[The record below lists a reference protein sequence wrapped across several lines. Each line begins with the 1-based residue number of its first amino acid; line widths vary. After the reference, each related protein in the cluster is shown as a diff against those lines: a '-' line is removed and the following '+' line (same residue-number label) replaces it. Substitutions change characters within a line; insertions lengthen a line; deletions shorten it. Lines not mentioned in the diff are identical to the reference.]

1 MIIDLAEWL
10 WDHWQEITLNALL
23 LFILRRFII
32 KELSQLLRPSQT
44 EAILSNQKV
53 IMRVTGVESEWKSNL
68 PMNGFKITLP
78 QLSKKLY
85 LFSLMDTKHLKIRR
99 KTKMNTN
106 INYATLIPT
115 ILGAAK
121 LILQTF
127 GIDIPDATINEIV
140 NGAAAVG
147 TIIGIFM
154 AHRKQV
160 LVPTQA
166 ITSDPNKFIQG

>member
-1 MIIDLAEWL
+1 MSDPLTDLINDVQHNGVRWVTVITVYAMFRKERRNHL
-10 WDHWQEITLNALL
+10 LNKRDAANFENQLEIMQVLGVGDKWKDGPKFGLKTTDLLN
-23 LFILRRFII
+23 LRRFFLLSC
-32 KELSQLLRPSQT
+32 KETIQNP
-44 EAILSNQKV
+44 
-53 IMRVTGVESEWKSNL
+53 
-68 PMNGFKITLP
+68 
-78 QLSKKLY
+78 
-85 LFSLMDTKHLKIRR
+85 RR
-99 KTKMNTN
+99 KTKMNSQN

-127 GIDIPDATINEIV
+127 GIEIPDTVVNEIV

-160 LVPTQA
+160 LVQA
-166 ITSDPNKFIQG
+166 PVPSDPNKFIQG